1 MTNLS
6 SSQPLEPDNQ
16 GRPDST
22 GHAAMTNDSSAS
34 GFSKSKTGRK
44 KRLRIPVSIEDL
56 FNKPSTQTAANI
68 NPPPGKVVLTPRS
81 AESCLKLGVNPE
93 IIKIRDID
101 SFWEPSIDPSV
112 QRMRHEAYV
121 QRRYEVM
128 KQLRVER
135 KKLAH
140 IAEYGDSK
148 GAATAGV
155 GMTPDMVLK
164 QQQEQNSSILEMEKK
179 RIQKMKERQE
189 RELEQMLQV
198 RVCYDTNKVMFVKC
212 CSY

>member
-6 SSQPLEPDNQ
+6 SSQPFEPDTE

-22 GHAAMTNDSSAS
+22 GQAMTNDSSAS
-34 GFSKSKTGRK
+34 GFPKTKGGKK
-44 KRLRIPVSIEDL
+44 KRSQRVPVSIEDL

-135 KKLAH
+135 KKMAH
-140 IAEYGDSK
+140 IAEHGDTK
-148 GAATAGV
+148 KNAAASA
-155 GMTPDMVLK
+155 GMTPEMVLK
-164 QQQEQNSSILEMEKK
+164 QQQEQNSSILELEKK

-198 RVCYDTNKVMFVKC
+198 GICIWC
-212 CSY
+212 

>member
-6 SSQPLEPDNQ
+6 SSQPLEPDDH

-22 GHAAMTNDSSAS
+22 GNAMTKDSSAS

-44 KRLRIPVSIEDL
+44 KRLRLPVSIEEL

-101 SFWEPSIDPSV
+101 SFWESGIDPSV

-140 IAEYGDSK
+140 IAEYGESK
-148 GAATAGV
+148 GKGNAAAAT

-198 RVCYDTNKVMFVKC
+198 K
-212 CSY
+212 

>member
-6 SSQPLEPDNQ
+6 SSQPLEPDRE
-16 GRPDST
+16 GRPDSN
-22 GHAAMTNDSSAS
+22 GNGMTKESTAS
-34 GFSKSKTGRK
+34 GFSTKSKARK
-44 KRLRIPVSIEDL
+44 KRLRVPLSIEDL

-81 AESCLKLGVNPE
+81 AEACLKLGVNPE
-93 IIKIRDID
+93 ILKIRDID

-140 IAEYGDSK
+140 IAQYGESK
-148 GAATAGV
+148 AATGGGTS
-155 GMTPDMVLK
+155 GMTPDMILK
-164 QQQEQNSSILEMEKK
+164 QQQEQNATILEMEKK

-198 RVCYDTNKVMFVKC
+198 CTLKVCSLM
-212 CSY
+212 

>member
-6 SSQPLEPDNQ
+6 SSQPFEPDEQ
-16 GRPDST
+16 GRPDSS
-22 GHAAMTNDSSAS
+22 GQAMTKDSTAS
-34 GFSKSKTGRK
+34 GFSKSKGGRK
-44 KRLRIPVSIEDL
+44 KRMRIPVSIEDL

-101 SFWEPSIDPSV
+101 SFWESGIDPSV

-128 KQLRVER
+128 KQLRIER
-135 KKLAH
+135 KKIAH
-140 IAEYGDSK
+140 IAECADSK
-148 GAATAGV
+148 GAATTT
-155 GMTPDMVLK
+155 GMTPEMVLK
-164 QQQEQNSSILEMEKK
+164 QQQEQNSTILELEKK

-198 RVCYDTNKVMFVKC
+198 GG
-212 CSY
+212 

>member
-6 SSQPLEPDNQ
+6 SSQPLEPDSQ

-22 GHAAMTNDSSAS
+22 GNAMTNDSSAS
-34 GFSKSKTGRK
+34 GFPKTKGGRK
-44 KRLRIPVSIEDL
+44 KRSRIPVSIEDL

-101 SFWEPSIDPSV
+101 SFWEPNIDPSV

-140 IAEYGDSK
+140 IAEYGETK
-148 GAATAGV
+148 NAAATS

-164 QQQEQNSSILEMEKK
+164 QQEEQNSTILELEKK

-198 RVCYDTNKVMFVKC
+198 RYLFI
-212 CSY
+212 